1 MTEIT
6 QHGEQ
11 KHKMSKEK
19 WTEASSAMI
28 KSGKLSP
35 NTRKSR
41 GCLVSPLLVN
51 IVLEVLAQQLDKENK
66 HEAFEVDRKT

>member
-1 MTEIT
+1 
-6 QHGEQ
+6 
-11 KHKMSKEK
+11 
-19 WTEASSAMI
+19 MI

-66 HEAFEVDRKT
+66 HEAFDVDRKT